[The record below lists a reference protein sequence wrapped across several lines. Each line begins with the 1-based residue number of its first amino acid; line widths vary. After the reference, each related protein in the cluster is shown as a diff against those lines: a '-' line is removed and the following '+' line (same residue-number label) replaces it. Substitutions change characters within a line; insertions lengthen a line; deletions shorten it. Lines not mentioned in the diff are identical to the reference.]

1 MPFALLL
8 VSWIYIL
15 IPVAETIVGRHDVS
29 DTQYLALGEQYG
41 VTVGS
46 FSGGCGTLVRP
57 TWVVTA
63 AHVADADWFE
73 DWMEIGGNRY
83 SIKTIVIHPG
93 FRMDRGIRHDIAL
106 IELDE
111 PVIGVEPA
119 GLYTGN
125 DEVGKDIW
133 FAGTGWAGT
142 GDHGMADGHINRDRQ
157 MRAAQNRVSGIR
169 DEYIEFVFDS
179 PDLGEALP
187 FEGISGPGD
196 SGGPALLF
204 DGGSPLLMGV
214 SSHQLGQGAD
224 GITGTYGVREYYT
237 RVSAYA
243 DWILE
248 TLGESR

>member
-1 MPFALLL
+1 MPYTLLL
-8 VSWIYIL
+8 ISWIYFL
-15 IPVAETIVGRHDVS
+15 IPITEPIVGRHDVS
-29 DTQYLALGEQYG
+29 DAKYLALGEQYG
-41 VTVGS
+41 STVGR
-46 FSGGCGTLVRP
+46 FSGGCGTLIRP

-73 DWMEIGGNRY
+73 DWMDIGGNRY
-83 SIKTIVIHPG
+83 AIKRKIIHPE
-93 FRMDRGIRHDIAL
+93 FRMDGGIQHDIAL

-111 PVIGVEPA
+111 PVLDVEPA
-119 GLYTGN
+119 RLYTGSA
-125 DEVGKDIW
+125 EVGKEIW

-157 MRAAQNRVSGIR
+157 MRAAQNRASGIR
-169 DEYIEFVFDS
+169 DEYIEFIFDS
-179 PDLGEALP
+179 PDSGEALP

-196 SGGPALLF
+196 SGGPALLYEE
-204 DGGSPLLMGV
+204 GTPLLMGV
-214 SSHQLGQGAD
+214 SSHQLGQGPD

-248 TLGESR
+248 TIGESR